1 MLHQNQSQN
10 LQGFGTAAAFDDS
23 TAVYRV
29 NDTHSVIVADG
40 YFTIANNNGEI
51 LDKISVSSFSKGSRT
66 SFNKIKKLVE

>member
-1 MLHQNQSQN
+1 MIEINKAFNN
-10 LQGFGTAAAFDDS
+10 LSASTSDDS

-29 NDTHSVIVADG
+29 NDTHSVIVAAG

-51 LDKISVSSFSKGSRT
+51 LDKISVSSFSKSPRT